1 VPPDGG
7 WDRGAFQGG
16 EGTHARGGAD
26 APVAGGAAAARAED
40 GAAAVEFAVL
50 LPLLVVLLLGFVQFG
65 IAAGDRIQATSA
77 AREAARLAVVGI
89 DDWHSIGGSGKP
101 FWQVVSEQSGL
112 GELRNCRLVTDDVV
126 GGILTVSFDFPVD
139 LAVPF
144 VPGAPSSRTGTATA
158 SMRIERL
165 SAALGPGGC

>member
-1 VPPDGG
+1 MG
-7 WDRGAFQGG
+7 DRGAFQGG
-16 EGTHARGGAD
+16 EGTHAGGGAG

-50 LPLLVVLLLGFVQFG
+50 LPLLVALLLGFVQFG

-126 GGILTVSFDFPVD
+126 GGTLTVSFDFPVD

-144 VPGAPSSRTGTATA
+144 VPGATVVADRDRHGVDAD
-158 SMRIERL
+158 R
-165 SAALGPGGC
+165 AAVRRARAGGC